1 MNNQIIALFCDF
13 KYITTKLLNK
23 FNKNQLI
30 IFGYSLNKDDFDYIC
45 SDYQLEIFK
54 NQNYKFIDLKN
65 ENIDQ
70 LVKKYQIS
78 KIHITKSFKNYDHFL
93 NFFPN
98 TITEDDLLDINNIK
112 KALINADIN
121 SFYKIAG
128 FNYTFSGIVT
138 HCNHLGRTIN
148 FPTANILTNDSLVIK
163 NGVYLVKV
171 IIDDKNIQ
179 FGMGDHWINRN
190 NLKVFE
196 TYIFNFSNDIYNSKI
211 TFELLDYIRDNQKI
225 NSLDQLKTLLNNDKK
240 ECLKRMEKYNE

>member
-1 MNNQIIALFCDF
+1 MNGQFIALFCDF
-13 KYITTKLLNK
+13 KYLTTKLLNK
-23 FNKNQLI
+23 FNKDQLI
-30 IFGYSLNKDDFDYIC
+30 IFGYSLNKNDFDYIC
-45 SDYQLEIFK
+45 SDYQLKIFK
-54 NQNYKFIDLKN
+54 NQKYHFIDLN
-65 ENIDQ
+65 NQDINQ
-70 LVKKYQIS
+70 LINKYQFT
-78 KIHITKSFKNYDHFL
+78 KVYITKSFKKISNIQ
-93 NFFPN
+93 NIFPN
-98 TITEDDLLDINNIK
+98 TYIEDDLTDINNAK
-112 KALINADIN
+112 QALINADIN
-121 SFYKIAG
+121 SFYNIAG

-138 HCNHLGRTIN
+138 HCNHLGRTIG

-171 IIDDKNIQ
+171 IIGDKNTQ

-240 ECLKRMEKYNE
+240 ECLKRMEKYNG